1 MKDPYRVLGVSR
13 SASAEEIKQAYRRL
27 AKEHH
32 PDLRPGDR
40 KQTERFKEVSAAYDV
55 LRDSERRAKFDQ
67 DEQVKRAGG
76 FHPWGKTARAEAGG
90 QGFSGA
96 DEIFSEL
103 FGGRSGRR
111 RASKGAEVRAS
122 VSLDFLS
129 AVKGD
134 KKNVDLPGGRRI
146 EVRIPP
152 GTRDG
157 QVLRLRGQ
165 GEPGADGGEPGDAL
179 IEIRV
184 EPHPIFRRE
193 GADIHVDL
201 PISLGEAVHGA
212 KVTVETVDGSVVL
225 TIPAGTGGAR
235 PLRLKGRGAPDGQ
248 GGRGD
253 QYIHPRIVL
262 PERIDPDLHAFVR
275 RWTAEHPYDP
285 RRSAGR

>member
-1 MKDPYRVLGVSR
+1 MKDPYKVLGVNR
-13 SASAEEIKQAYRRL
+13 SASTEEIKQAYRRL

-40 KQTERFKEVSAAYDV
+40 KQADRFKEISAAYDV
-55 LRDSERRAKFDQ
+55 LRDSERRARFDQ
-67 DEQVKRAGG
+67 DAQAKQTGGFGPWGRAG
-76 FHPWGKTARAEAGG
+76 RAAGG
-90 QGFSGA
+90 TSPGA
-96 DEIFSEL
+96 EEIFSEL
-103 FGGRSGRR
+103 FGRSGRR
-111 RASKGAEVRAS
+111 RGAKGAEARAS
-122 VSLDFLS
+122 LTLDFLS

-134 KKNVDLPGGRRI
+134 SKSVGLRDGRRI
-146 EVRIPP
+146 EVRVPP

-157 QVLRLRGQ
+157 QILRLRGQ
-165 GEPGADGGEPGDAL
+165 GEASPDGGEPGDAL

-184 EPHPIFRRE
+184 EPHPVFRRE

-225 TIPAGTGGAR
+225 TIPPGTRGAK

-253 QYIHPRIVL
+253 QYVHPRIVL

-275 RWTAEHPYDP
+275 RWTSEHPYDP
-285 RRSAGR
+285 RGS